1 MTKVGATTCCSAAR
15 RVLLQTLT
23 PLSVVLGL
31 EPSIHASSTSG
42 RRPNSGVT

>member
-15 RVLLQTLT
+15 RLLQTLT

-31 EPSIHASSTSG
+31 EPSIHDTSTSG